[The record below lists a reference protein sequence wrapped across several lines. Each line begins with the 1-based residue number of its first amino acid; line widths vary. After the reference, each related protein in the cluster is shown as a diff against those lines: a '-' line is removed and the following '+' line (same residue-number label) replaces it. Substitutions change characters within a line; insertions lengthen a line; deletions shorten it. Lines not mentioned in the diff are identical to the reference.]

1 MRRMPMTMQA
11 WITKLDGFLTLN
23 DRNILNHAGKISHE
37 MAKELAEKEYDKFH
51 VKRIE
56 RSSNS
61 ESDFDKSVKMIEKK
75 KKKDGK

>member
-1 MRRMPMTMQA
+1 MHF
-11 WITKLDGFLTLN
+11 I
-23 DRNILNHAGKISHE
+23 ILMNSHE